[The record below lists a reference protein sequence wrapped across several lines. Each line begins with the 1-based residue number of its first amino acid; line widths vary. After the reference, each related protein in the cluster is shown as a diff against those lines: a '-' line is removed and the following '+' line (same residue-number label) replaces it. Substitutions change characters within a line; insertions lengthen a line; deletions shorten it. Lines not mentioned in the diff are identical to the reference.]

1 MEKTKESNTSNF
13 WFGFILGG
21 GMAILFAGLFGTK
34 QGRIF
39 LKKALELSENWEENV
54 ISLLKQMEREYKKE
68 EDNIFEKL
76 KIKQKIEKKEPTTLP
91 EVVNKIKNRLT
102 F

>member
-1 MEKTKESNTSNF
+1 MEKTKGSNTSNF

-21 GMAILFAGLFGTK
+21 SITIIFAWLLGTK
-34 QGRIF
+34 QGRNLF
-39 LKKALELSENWEENV
+39 KKVLELSENWEENA
-54 ISLLKQMEREYKKE
+54 ISLLKQLEEEYKKE
-68 EDNIFEKL
+68 ENNIFEKL
-76 KIKQKIEKKEPTTLP
+76 KIKQKIEKKESTTLP